1 MDPLALALVLF
12 SALMHAGWN
21 LMAKRGRDGLV
32 SMAIIKLPN
41 MVISLAVIAV
51 VGLPGADSWPFVL
64 ASGTVNCLYFY
75 FLLNA
80 YRVGDLSLAYPVAR
94 GIAPLLLVALSAFIA
109 SEVPSVRAFV
119 GIAVT
124 CLGIIAIAQ
133 SRSSAHHG
141 ATIAWAAGVGLC
153 ISIYTLL
160 DGMGGRISA
169 NPIGYVAVL
178 NIFTGTAVCGT
189 AFVKRGD
196 VFMQALK
203 TDWVNGALGG
213 AMMLGAYTIAV
224 YAMTLAPMAQVAALR
239 ESSVVFAAIMGAIF
253 LKEPFGAK
261 RIAAAVA
268 VTAGIVILAMG
279 R

>member
-1 MDPLALALVLF
+1 
-12 SALMHAGWN
+12 
-21 LMAKRGRDGLV
+21 MAKRGRDGLV
-32 SMAIIKLPN
+32 AMAIIKIPN
-41 MVISLAVIAV
+41 MAMSIVIIAV
-51 VGLPGADSWPFVL
+51 MGLPGGASWPFVL
-64 ASGTVNCLYFY
+64 TSGVVNCLYFY

-94 GIAPLLLVALSAFIA
+94 GIAPLLVVVLSAFIA
-109 SEVPSVRAFV
+109 SEVPSPGALA

-160 DGMGGRISA
+160 DGMGARLSGNA
-169 NPIGYVAVL
+169 FGYVAVL
-178 NIFTGTAVCGT
+178 NVFTGIAVCGT
-189 AFVKRGD
+189 ALARRGAAFVE
-196 VFMQALK
+196 ALK
-203 TDWVNGALGG
+203 ADWKNGVLGG
-213 AMMLGAYTIAV
+213 AMMLGAYSIAV

-239 ESSVVFAAIMGAIF
+239 ESSVVFAAILAAIF
-253 LKEPFGAK
+253 LKEPFGGK
-261 RIAAAVA
+261 RIAAACA
-268 VTAGIVILAMG
+268 VTAGIVILATS